1 MTDTTASAQE
11 PAAAP
16 EAPLPVT
23 IIEPSKGWLALRLG
37 ELVAYRELL
46 YFLAWRDIK
55 VKYKQALIGVA
66 WTIIQPVTQ
75 MVIFTV
81 IFGRLAK
88 LPSEDVPYA
97 LFSFAALLPWQL
109 FANSLQHAGT
119 SVVANANLLS
129 KIYFP
134 RLVIPLASVLTALVD
149 FGISLVIL
157 LLLMLW
163 YRVPP
168 TWAILTLP
176 GFLLLALLTAVGVG
190 LWLSALNVQFRDVQ
204 YAIPFLVQAWMYA
217 SPVAYSAQLVP
228 EGPWRI
234 IYGLNPMAGVIQ
246 GFRWA
251 LLGTRPPDQL
261 MFASVGM
268 AIVTF
273 LTGLAYFKHME
284 RTFADVI

>member
-1 MTDTTASAQE
+1 MTTE
-11 PAAAP
+11 PP

-23 IIEPSKGWLALRLG
+23 IIEPSKGWLAWRLG

-46 YFLAWRDIK
+46 GFLAWRDIK
-55 VKYKQALIGVA
+55 VKYKQAVIGIA
-66 WTIIQPVTQ
+66 WTVVQPVTH
-75 MVIFTV
+75 MIIFTV

-88 LPSEDVPYA
+88 LPSEDIPYP

-109 FANSLQHAGT
+109 FATSLQHAGT

-134 RLVIPLASVLTALVD
+134 RLVIPLASVITALVD
-149 FGISLVIL
+149 FGISFVIL
-157 LLLMLW
+157 LVLMAW

-176 GFLLLALLTAVGVG
+176 GFLLLALIASVGVG

-204 YAIPFLVQAWMYA
+204 YTIPFLVQAWMYA

-228 EGPWRI
+228 EGHWRI

-251 LLGTRPPDQL
+251 LLGTKPPDQL
-261 MFASVGM
+261 MIASVAM
-268 AIVTF
+268 VLVVFI
-273 LTGLAYFKHME
+273 TGLAYFKRME